1 MIQPNQTMNAKKMYP
16 ISVDYVFHN
25 DYDPEDSTIQMI
37 RKYCDMMQITFHIRT
52 YDSLKFVEDK
62 TLIEKLPAVHIYIKN
77 VHTNIAYPECNSL
90 YALHAIRDVYD
101 AFDIEYMAYLSKKQ
115 IWNERLG
122 FLKRMFVR
130 DSSKTDLSQSK
141 HT

>member
-1 MIQPNQTMNAKKMYP
+1 MYANTTMNAKKMYP
-16 ISVDYVFHN
+16 ISVDYVFQN
-25 DYDPEDSTIQMI
+25 DYDPEDSSIQMI
-37 RKYCDMMQITFHIRT
+37 RKYCDMMQITFRVRT

-62 TLIEKLPAVHIYIKN
+62 TLIEKLPAVHIYIKH
-77 VHTNIAYPECNSL
+77 VHANIVYPEDNSL

-101 AFDIEYMAYLSKKQ
+101 TFDVEYMAYLSKQQ

-130 DSSKTDLSQSK
+130 GSSKTDLSQSK